1 MRRIPSA
8 LFSLSMLVCSAH
20 ARAEDSWDRNGFDRD
35 DLEALA
41 LRHPGA
47 RASLVAG
54 EAHLRAGDVQAAA
67 DSFAK
72 VAAEA
77 PELALPHRRLCQA
90 LTELGKRGAALV
102 ECQTALEIKASAPG
116 FRASVRALTSAPA
129 RPEELVLAT
138 QLATAAKRRMSDQP
152 WSLAAIGD
160 IAERTGDEQMLNATV
175 VELERIAPGHYE
187 TLRARK
193 ALDGFRLP
201 RWAWGAWLALG
212 AAVVAALAHAAR
224 AALVSSGARR
234 KAALLAPTALILL
247 SVLLRATPSL
257 AQEAPAA
264 PPPGGL
270 SKWPVNDSDPN
281 RSLPTAEQRDKNP
294 LEFGYHMMDLAD
306 KADIARRKGDF
317 AAVGRYYE
325 AMAVAV
331 PDRAIGYRKA
341 CEGYEKAGNLEK
353 AIAMCRG
360 ALGGDGLAVDDY
372 QHFAKLVLAKPGEL
386 SAADIEDLSQIAVH
400 LKAEQGAMAAGV
412 NLQCELAQR
421 LDDVQRLEDCVTV
434 ATRETPND
442 PRLLVFQWGLAMKKE
457 DYRQAEALIAAAR
470 QKSLK
475 PAGIEMMERATR
487 EQSAIGRRVTRTL
500 QRNALPIA
508 IGGGVLGA
516 LALGL
521 AFRRRLKQ
529 PSLA

>member
-1 MRRIPSA
+1 MRLVASA
-8 LFSLSMLVCSAH
+8 LCAISVLVGAGR
-20 ARAEDSWDRNGFDRD
+20 ARAEDAWDRNGFDRD
-35 DLEALA
+35 DLEALER
-41 LRHPGA
+41 RHPGL
-47 RASLVAG
+47 RAKLVAG
-54 EAHLRAGDVQAAA
+54 EVQLHAGNVEAAA
-67 DSFAK
+67 ESFEQ
-72 VAAEA
+72 VVEEA

-90 LTELGKRGAALV
+90 ASELGKRDTALAQ
-102 ECQTALEIKASAPG
+102 CQAALEIKATAPG

-138 QLATAAKRRMSDQP
+138 QLAAAAKRRMSDQP
-152 WSLAAIGD
+152 WSLAATAD
-160 IAERTGDEQMLNATV
+160 IAERIGDEKMLNETV
-175 VELERIAPGHYE
+175 TELERIAPGHYE
-187 TLRARK
+187 TRRARS

-212 AAVVAALAHAAR
+212 AAVLAALVHAAR
-224 AALVSSGARR
+224 SAFVRSSAR
-234 KAALLAPTALILL
+234 KAALTVPATLIALCL
-247 SVLLRATPSL
+247 LLRADPSF
-257 AQEAPAA
+257 AEEAPVE

-281 RSLPTAEQRDKNP
+281 KSLPTAEQRDRNP

-325 AMAVAV
+325 AMSVAV

-353 AIAMCRG
+353 AIQMCRG
-360 ALGGDGLAVDDY
+360 ALGAEGLTVDDY
-372 QHFAKLVLAKPGEL
+372 QHFAKLLLAKPGAL
-386 SAADIEDLSQIAVH
+386 SATDIEDLTQIAVH

-412 NLQCELAQR
+412 DLQCELAQR
-421 LDDVQRLEDCVTV
+421 LDDVKRLEDCVTV

-442 PRLLVFQWGLAMKKE
+442 PRLLVYQWGLAMKKE
-457 DYRQAEALIAAAR
+457 DYRRAEALIAAAR
-470 QKSLK
+470 QKALK

-487 EQSAIGRRVTRTL
+487 EQNALGRRVARTL
-500 QRNALPIA
+500 QRNALPIGLGAA
-508 IGGGVLGA
+508 IVGA

-521 AFRRRLKQ
+521 TLRRRMKLN
-529 PSLA
+529 PA

>member
-1 MRRIPSA
+1 MRRAPGTLCLTA
-8 LFSLSMLVCSAH
+8 LLACAVD
-20 ARAEDSWDRNGFDRD
+20 ARAEGAWDRNGFDRD
-35 DLEALA
+35 DLQALD

-47 RASLVAG
+47 RATFDAG
-54 EAHLRAGDVQAAA
+54 ETRLHAGDVRAAA
-67 DSFAK
+67 DAFEK
-72 VAAEA
+72 VVTEA

-90 LTELGKRGAALV
+90 LTELGRRDRALA

-138 QLATAAKRRMSDQP
+138 QLAAAAKRRMSDQP
-152 WSLAAIGD
+152 WSLAAMGD
-160 IAERTGDEQMLNATV
+160 IAERTGDEQMLNTTV
-175 VELERIAPGHYE
+175 TELERIAPGHYE
-187 TLRARK
+187 TIRARR

-201 RWAWGAWLALG
+201 RWAWGAWLAFG
-212 AAVVAALAHAAR
+212 AAVL
-224 AALVSSGARR
+224 AALVHAAYAAIASASARR
-234 KAALLAPTALILL
+234 KAALVVPSALIALCM
-247 SVLLRATPSL
+247 LLRATPSF
-257 AQEAPAA
+257 AEETPAE
-264 PPPGGL
+264 PPLGGL
-270 SKWPVNDSDPN
+270 SKWPVNDADPN
-281 RSLPTAEQRDKNP
+281 KSLPTAEQRDRNP

-306 KADIARRKGDF
+306 KADVARRKGDF

-325 AMAVAV
+325 AMAIAV
-331 PDRAIGYRKA
+331 PDRAIGYRKS
-341 CEGYEKAGNLEK
+341 CEGYEKAGDLEK
-353 AIAMCRG
+353 ALKMCRG
-360 ALGGDGLAVDDY
+360 ALGAEGLTVDDY
-372 QHFAKLVLAKPGEL
+372 QHFAKLVLAKPDPL
-386 SAADIEDLSQIAVH
+386 SAADMDDLTQIATH

-421 LDDVQRLEDCVTV
+421 LDDVKRLEECVTV

-442 PRLLVFQWGLAMKKE
+442 PRLLVYQWGLAMKKE
-457 DYRQAEALIAAAR
+457 DYKQAEALIAAAR
-470 QKSLK
+470 QKALK

-487 EQSAIGRRVTRTL
+487 EQSAIGRRVTRVL

-508 IGGGVLGA
+508 IGGAVLGA